1 MNYYKKIA
9 EMLGVELG
17 EEFNL
22 KQNKTK
28 NIIRPR
34 YKITQEEGLMC
45 STGGEEWN
53 RSSSL
58 LAIFSGA
65 YSIVKLP
72 WKPKEGEQYWYCSTI
87 AQPVVV
93 ATIWGGF
100 SNDLCKWKC
109 GNCFKT
115 KKEAE
120 IKGKQIM
127 EQIIKEFEKK

>member
-17 EEFNL
+17 EEFSI
-22 KQNKTK
+22 K
-28 NIIRPR
+28 NIQTEDINRAR
-34 YKITQEEGLMC
+34 YKITKEKGLMY
-45 STGGEEWN
+45 SIGGEEWN

-72 WKPKEGEQYWYCSTI
+72 WKPKKGEAYWHYSEVWREVISFEWEDCLYD
-87 AQPVVV
+87 
-93 ATIWGGF
+93 F
-100 SNDLCKWKC
+100 LLWKA

-115 KKEAE
+115 KEEGDAKAKE
-120 IKGKQIM
+120 
-127 EQIIKEFEKK
+127 IIEKLRKEYEAA

>member
-17 EEFNL
+17 EEFSI
-22 KQNKTK
+22 K
-28 NIIRPR
+28 NIRTEDINRAR
-34 YKITQEEGLMC
+34 YKITKEEGLMY
-45 STGGEEWN
+45 SIGGEEWN

-72 WKPKEGEQYWYCSTI
+72 WKPKKGEAYWHYSEVWREVISFEWEDCLYD
-87 AQPVVV
+87 
-93 ATIWGGF
+93 F
-100 SNDLCKWKC
+100 LLWKA

-115 KKEAE
+115 KEEGDAKAKE
-120 IKGKQIM
+120 
-127 EQIIKEFEKK
+127 IIEKLRKEYEEA

>member
-17 EEFNL
+17 EEFSI
-22 KQNKTK
+22 K
-28 NIIRPR
+28 NIQTEDINRAR
-34 YKITQEEGLMC
+34 YKITKEKGLMY
-45 STGGEEWN
+45 SIGGEEWN

-72 WKPKEGEQYWYCSTI
+72 WKPKKGEAYWHYSEVWREVISFEWEDCLYD
-87 AQPVVV
+87 
-93 ATIWGGF
+93 F
-100 SNDLCKWKC
+100 LLWKA

-115 KKEAE
+115 KEEGDAKAKE
-120 IKGKQIM
+120 
-127 EQIIKEFEKK
+127 IIEKLRKEYEKA

>member
-9 EMLGVELG
+9 EMLVVELG

-22 KQNKTK
+22 KENTTK

-34 YKITQEEGLMC
+34 YKITQEGLMC
-45 STGGEEWN
+45 STGGEKWN

-72 WKPKEGEQYWYCSTI
+72 WKPKKGEVYWYYSEAFQHAFASEWIGSLC
-87 AQPVVV
+87 
-93 ATIWGGF
+93 
-100 SNDLCKWKC
+100 DLLYWKS
-109 GNCFKT
+109 GNFFKT
-115 KKEAE
+115 KKEANE
-120 IKGKQIM
+120 KGYVLW
-127 EQIIKEFEKK
+127 KELEKEYEKA

>member
-1 MNYYKKIA
+1 MNYYKKIP

-22 KQNKTK
+22 KENKTK

-53 RSSSL
+53 RSASL

-72 WKPKEGEQYWYCSTI
+72 WKPKKGEAYWHYSEVWMEVISFEWEDCLYD
-87 AQPVVV
+87 
-93 ATIWGGF
+93 F
-100 SNDLCKWKC
+100 LLWKA

-115 KKEAE
+115 KEEGDAKAKE
-120 IKGKQIM
+120 
-127 EQIIKEFEKK
+127 IIEKLRKEYEAA

>member
-17 EEFNL
+17 EEFSI
-22 KQNKTK
+22 K
-28 NIIRPR
+28 NIQTEDINRAR
-34 YKITQEEGLMC
+34 YKITKEKGLMY
-45 STGGEEWN
+45 SIGGEEWN

-72 WKPKEGEQYWYCSTI
+72 WKPKKGEAYWHYSEVWREVISFEWEDCLYD
-87 AQPVVV
+87 
-93 ATIWGGF
+93 F
-100 SNDLCKWKC
+100 LLWKA

-115 KKEAE
+115 KKEGDAKAKE
-120 IKGKQIM
+120 IIEKLR
-127 EQIIKEFEKK
+127 KEYEEA

>member
-17 EEFNL
+17 EEFRL
-22 KQNKTK
+22 KENKTK
-28 NIIRPR
+28 NIVRPR
-34 YKITQEEGLMC
+34 YKITQEEGLMY
-45 STGGEEWN
+45 SMN
-53 RSSSL
+53 RNEFARSL
-58 LAIFSGA
+58 LLLSIINGS
-65 YSIVKLP
+65 YSVVKLP
-72 WKPKEGEQYWYCSTI
+72 WKPKEGEQYWYCSII
-87 AQPVVV
+87 AKPVVV

>member
-17 EEFNL
+17 EEFSI
-22 KQNKTK
+22 K
-28 NIIRPR
+28 NIYTEDINRAR
-34 YKITQEEGLMC
+34 YKITKEKGLMY
-45 STGGEEWN
+45 SIGGEEWN

-72 WKPKEGEQYWYCSTI
+72 WKPKKGEAYWHYSEVWREVISFEWEDCLYD
-87 AQPVVV
+87 
-93 ATIWGGF
+93 F
-100 SNDLCKWKC
+100 LLWKA

-115 KKEAE
+115 KEEGDAKAKE
-120 IKGKQIM
+120 
-127 EQIIKEFEKK
+127 IIEKLRKEYEEA